1 MTRQYWVK
9 EIEGRR
15 RWWPLLVKIE
25 WDPLEAADEGGA
37 TDGDVEMLMVQAAGE
52 AGKSRPRRKKS
63 QALGA

>member
-1 MTRQYWVK
+1 MK
-9 EIEGRR
+9 IEG
-15 RWWPLLVKIE
+15 
-25 WDPLEAADEGGA
+25 DPLEAADEGGA